1 MNEAQEAIKSM
12 QISTSEKLSTM
23 GLTVDFDSEED
34 ITRIGLADKE
44 ALMAYLEKNCIKEE
58 LTTDKLKS
66 IDIVE
71 RENTVYVIPVNKHGI
86 GIAHILQS
94 AVSTM
99 IYGIQLL
106 YVTHKNLIRLVELS
120 DESGTTKV
128 Q

>member
-1 MNEAQEAIKSM
+1 MNEAQEAIKAM
-12 QISTSEKLSTM
+12 QILTSEKLSTM
-23 GLTVDFDSEED
+23 GLTVDFDSDGD

-44 ALMAYLEKNCIKEE
+44 ALMVYLEKNCIKEE
-58 LTTDKLKS
+58 LTADKLKS

-71 RENTVYVIPVNKHGI
+71 RANTVYIMPVNKYGI
-86 GIAHILQS
+86 GLAHIFQS

-99 IYGIQLL
+99 IYGIHLL
-106 YVTHKNLIRLVELS
+106 YVSHKNLIRLAEFS